1 MSVRSL
7 AARAAACA
15 LAGALWF
22 VPIDSHA
29 QGTVVVVRNDRGGL
43 LAERMREVA
52 RLRAQ
57 DARVEIRG
65 RVCLSSCTMF
75 LGVENV
81 CVEPDVTFGFHG
93 PTSYGRPLAPERFEA
108 WSRIMAAHYPDER
121 LRDWFLETG
130 RHRIRGYY
138 RVSGEQLIRM
148 GMPRC

>member
-7 AARAAACA
+7 AARAAACI
-15 LAGALWF
+15 LAGALW
-22 VPIDSHA
+22 VIPPESQA
-29 QGTVVVVRNDRGGL
+29 QSTVVVRNDRGGL

-52 RLRAQ
+52 RLRA
-57 DARVEIRG
+57 DEARVEIRG

-93 PTSYGRPLAPERFEA
+93 PTSYGRPLAPERFET

-121 LRDWFLETG
+121 LRSWFLETG

-148 GMPRC
+148 GTPRC